1 MTILDEIK
9 KNINANYFISA
20 SAGTGK
26 TYTITNYYIFI
37 LEEYEKVNY
46 PDIVDQI
53 VVVTFTRKAAS
64 EMKERIIEAVKEK
77 LESAKKSRNQKLIQ
91 YWENVNNNLPRAV
104 ISTIDSF
111 CQRILKEE
119 NLNIGVDP
127 NFTIIS
133 DIKSEKII
141 EKSIYLTL
149 KYTFELFDF
158 EKTKITTNLLSR
170 RKEKIEKLLSE
181 LLEYKIG
188 IKTLFEKLGDIN
200 KVETLLKETLVN
212 WRTEMKKSTIS
223 DKLLKFAKDDSEAL
237 IAFKLMTL
245 IAKEIY
251 EGNTIDNFEFDFK
264 GVLEKTL
271 EILDIEE
278 IRRKYTERFKYI
290 IVDEFQDT
298 NYLQKELF
306 DKLHEKNNFIFYVGD
321 RKQSIYRFR
330 GSDVSVFLKTQQE
343 FEIKSNENYKVLALQ
358 DNYRSNKHLVRFFNY
373 ISKEKLFN
381 KHLIGDNEKY
391 EVFKAIEPDIYEKLW
406 FYQMDISNP
415 QIEIDGKVPG
425 IEKESGGRIKYVI
438 IKNKNDEGKIE
449 KEAQTAAY
457 IISKLV
463 GKTLTTKDGNDHII
477 SYKDFA
483 ILRSRISNAEEIYST
498 TFKKYGIPLYI
509 VGGRNFYKRLEIKAL
524 LNTLNAIQN
533 PNNNFFF
540 TQFFFSPLVLG
551 TFQDYYKIVQENNGE
566 PLFQTAKNISFSNE
580 KISKSIKVLEK
591 YSELK
596 YYIKPTEVLKGIIE
610 ELNYFEN
617 LTKFEDYKTA
627 ILNVRKLLLEAS
639 NMDQVATS
647 FLELVKLIQK
657 LSEASEG
664 EATLE
669 DETSDSVKLMSIH
682 AAKGLEFK
690 IVLLGDLLDTK
701 ENKSGKTIQF
711 TSTSNNKRY
720 YILEKFL
727 EEFRNSNNPEILE
740 AIKLFYLND
749 VYDETELQRKLYVAI
764 TRASEMF
771 IPLIF
776 PEVNSI
782 SGKFLKLTDSEI
794 EELKRITDSFEI
806 LELENVQIEEFET
819 HTEISSEKIPEE
831 NLLDLRNLAY
841 KAYISPTT
849 IYNFVEKEKE
859 REIDEEEK
867 LYDLNNLF
875 SEETFEGTEIHQKL
889 SSINSLSQLKYL
901 EETGIIKVN
910 ISEKLEDLFENSSIF
925 SEWRLVKPFKFKD
938 RNYMLFGI
946 PDKVFKK
953 GNNFYVVDFKHTDL
967 NNKEKLEKYVFQIK
981 FYMYLLK
988 DLGNVSEGRIV
999 STKTG
1004 EVINVA
1010 PPDESFVEEIKSKIE
1025 KYEKVIL

>member
-1 MTILDEIK
+1 MSILDEIK
-9 KNINANYFISA
+9 KNINTNYFISA

-26 TYTITNYYIFI
+26 TYTITNYYIYI
-37 LEEYEKVNY
+37 LEEYEKRDY

-77 LESAKKSRNQKLIQ
+77 LKTAKKTQNKKLIQ
-91 YWENVNNNLPRAV
+91 YWENINNNLPRAV

-119 NLNIGVDP
+119 NLNVGIDP

-133 DIKSEKII
+133 DIKAAKII
-141 EKSIYLTL
+141 EKSTYLTL

-158 EKTKITTNLLSR
+158 EKTKITTNLLTR
-170 RKEKIEKLLSE
+170 RKEKIEKFLSE
-181 LLEYKIG
+181 LLEYKNG
-188 IKTLFEKLGDIN
+188 IKILFEKLGDLN
-200 KVETLLKETLVN
+200 KVEDLLKETLIN

-237 IAFKLMTL
+237 IAFKIMTL

-271 EILDIEE
+271 EILEIEE
-278 IRRKYTERFKYI
+278 IRKKYTERFKYI

-306 DKLHEKNNFIFYVGD
+306 DKLHCDNNYIFYVGD

-330 GSDVSVFLKTQQE
+330 GSDVSVFLNTQQE
-343 FEIKSNENYKVLALQ
+343 FEKKASKNYKVLALQ
-358 DNYRSNKHLVRFFNY
+358 DNYRSNKHLVHFFNF
-373 ISKEKLFN
+373 IAKEKLFN
-381 KHLIGDNEKY
+381 KHLIGENEKY
-391 EVFKAIEPDIYEKLW
+391 EVFKTLEPDIYEKLW
-406 FYQMDISNP
+406 FNSMDVSNP
-415 QIEIDGKVPG
+415 KIDIDGNVPG
-425 IEKESGGRIKYVI
+425 IEKQNGGRIKYIVI
-438 IKNKNDEGKIE
+438 KSEKKDDKIE

-463 GKTLTTKDGNDHII
+463 GKTLTTKDGKEHTI

-483 ILRSRISNAEEIYST
+483 ILRSRISNAEEKYTSI
-498 TFKKYGIPLYI
+498 FKKYGIPLYI
-509 VGGRNFYKRLEIKAL
+509 VGGRNFYKRLEIKAI

-533 PNNNFFF
+533 PNNNFYF

-551 TFQDYYKIVQENNGE
+551 TFQDYYKIVEKNNGE
-566 PLFQTAKNISFSNE
+566 PLFQTSKNLSFSNE
-580 KISKSIKVLEK
+580 KISHSIKTLEK

-596 YYIKPTEVLKGIIE
+596 YYIKPTEVMKGIIE

-627 ILNVRKLLLEAS
+627 ILNVRKLLMEAS
-639 NMDQVATS
+639 NMDQVASS
-647 FLELVKLIQK
+647 FSELVKLIQK
-657 LSEASEG
+657 LSETSEG

-669 DETSDSVKLMSIH
+669 DEGSDSVKLMSIH

-690 IVLLGDLLDTK
+690 IVILGDLLDTK
-701 ENKSGKTIQF
+701 AKKSGKSIQF
-711 TSTSNNKRY
+711 TNSSNKRY

-727 EEFRNSNNPEILE
+727 EEFRNSNKPEIVE

-776 PEVNSI
+776 PDVNSF
-782 SGKFLKLTDSEI
+782 SGNFLKLTDSEI
-794 EELKRITDSFEI
+794 KQIKKLTNSFEI
-806 LELENVQIEEFET
+806 IELENVQIEKLEPQIDIN
-819 HTEISSEKIPEE
+819 TEKVPDK
-831 NLLDLRNLAY
+831 NLVDLRNLSY
-841 KAYISPTT
+841 KSYISPTT
-849 IYNFVEKEKE
+849 IYNFVEKHKE

-875 SEETFEGTEIHQKL
+875 LEETFEGTEIHEKL
-889 SSINSLSQLKYL
+889 STINSLSQLKYL
-901 EETGIIKVN
+901 EESGILKIK
-910 ISEKLEDLFENSSIF
+910 ISDKLENLFENSTIF
-925 SEWRLVKPFKFKD
+925 SEWRLVKPFKFKN

-953 GNNFYVVDFKHTDL
+953 GENFYVVDFKHTNL
-967 NNKEKLEKYVFQIK
+967 NDKEKLEKYKFQIK
-981 FYMYLLK
+981 FYMFLLK
-988 DLGNVSEGRIV
+988 DLGNVIEGLII

-1004 EVINVA
+1004 EIVKVS
-1010 PPDESFVEEIKSKIE
+1010 PPEENFEKEIKNMIE